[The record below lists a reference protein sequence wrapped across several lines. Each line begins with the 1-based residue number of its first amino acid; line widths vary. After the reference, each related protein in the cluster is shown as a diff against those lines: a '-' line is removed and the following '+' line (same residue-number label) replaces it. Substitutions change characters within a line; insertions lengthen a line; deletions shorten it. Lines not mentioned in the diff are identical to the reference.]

1 MREKAV
7 QSLRLLAR
15 EHTDKDLQEQVFPLV
30 RRLAAGDWFSSRAS
44 ACGLFAVVYGRLD
57 ASSRQEILSLAQS
70 LTKWVPNS
78 CSVLSITSDYNY
90 PLSLL

>member
-15 EHTDKDLQEQVFPLV
+15 EHTDKDLQEQIFPLV
-30 RRLAAGDWFSSRAS
+30 RRLATGDWFSSRAS

-57 ASSRQEILSLAQS
+57 TASKQEILALAQA
-70 LTKWVPNS
+70 
-78 CSVLSITSDYNY
+78 LSRCLFIFFS
-90 PLSLL
+90 